1 MTPSFLAYSLE
12 CATTDGPSRRGVH
25 GVLSSARFFDDE
37 MAASGGRHLG
47 MLLFD
52 ARIYLCGGCKY
63 VFYFTLRW
71 LQVRVIERVAW
82 FLIAA
87 SICLL

>member
-1 MTPSFLAYSLE
+1 M
-12 CATTDGPSRRGVH
+12 R
-25 GVLSSARFFDDE
+25 VLSGARFFDDE

-71 LQVRVIERVAW
+71 LQVRVIERVA
-82 FLIAA
+82 
-87 SICLL
+87 